1 VYYTWSSCGGGGSV
15 SSDPIYYWDSSGC
28 VWVYQYFT
36 GYYQDYSVFSSAAV
50 AISDAAA
57 KAAGGQLSPTA
68 AVDAIDRAAEG
79 VFKTAIG
86 GWGMEEVLGATGEH
100 TNPDA
105 RRAMEVFWAIL
116 GIGRADAEEVV
127 TTKAPRQSPRVFGAV
142 YVTGHHVFGLGPIH
156 TAIEYTSE
164 STPTTTISAGPEGL
178 GPYLVSRLNRPS
190 DNAALNM
197 VLGTVSDSLNP
208 AGESYFAELIFADR
222 RYADDLSYVAFPVW
236 PGTYNSNSYVRGLI
250 DATGG
255 VTTAPL
261 AAYVGGDKPVP
272 ANKFQ

>member
-1 VYYTWSSCGGGGSV
+1 
-15 SSDPIYYWDSSGC
+15 
-28 VWVYQYFT
+28 VYQYLT
-36 GYYQDYSVFSSAAV
+36 GYYQDYSIFSSAAV
-50 AISDAAA
+50 TISDAAA
-57 KAAGGQLSPTA
+57 NAASGQTSPTA

-79 VFKTAIG
+79 VFKTTIG

-116 GIGRADAEEVV
+116 GVARAEAEDVA
-127 TTKAPRQSPRVFGAV
+127 TAKAPRQNPRVFGAV
-142 YVTGHHVFGLGPIH
+142 YVTGHHIFGLGPIH

-164 STPTTTISAGPEGL
+164 SMPTTTISAGPEGAL
-178 GPYLVSRLNRPS
+178 PYLVSRLNRPS

-197 VLGTVSDSLNP
+197 VLGTVNDPMNP
-208 AGESYFAELIFADR
+208 VAESYFAELLVADR
-222 RYADDLSYVAFPVW
+222 KYADDLWYAAFPVV
-236 PGTYNSNSYVRGLI
+236 PATYNSNSYVRGLI

-255 VTTAPL
+255 MTTATL
-261 AAYVGGDKPVP
+261 AAYVGGNKPVP